1 MTQEYEYAVT
11 IPAVPFPLRWQGT
24 PQRWALE
31 GDNAFS
37 ATAGGKTDWFIDPEV
52 AVLVHN
58 ASALLFAVQAPCQLI
73 ARVTVDATATFDAGV
88 LTVRYAEDVWAKLC
102 FERSPQGQLMIVSV
116 VTKGVSD
123 DCNSIPLESNSV
135 YLRLSKLEQSYAFHY
150 SLDGTTWNM
159 VRFFS
164 LGEARDAEI
173 GFLVQAPTGDGCTVT
188 FSEIAYKPE
197 KLLNLR
203 SGE

>member
-1 MTQEYEYAVT
+1 MTQEYTITLPA
-11 IPAVPFPLRWQGT
+11 IPAPLRWQGA

-31 GDNAFS
+31 GDAAFT
-37 ATAGGKTDWFIDPEV
+37 ATSGGKTDWFIDPEV
-52 AVLVHN
+52 SVRVHN
-58 ASALLFAVQAPCQLI
+58 APALLFAAQAPCQLR
-73 ARVTVDATATFDAGV
+73 ARVTVEAEATFDAGV
-88 LTVRYAEDVWAKLC
+88 LTVRQSEDVWAKLC

-123 DCNSIPLESNSV
+123 DCNSILVDGSTV

-150 SLDGTTWNM
+150 SLDGTAWNM
-159 VRFFS
+159 VRYFS
-164 LGEARDAEI
+164 LGGQQDVEI
-173 GFLVQAPTGDGCTVT
+173 GFLVQSPTGEGCTVR